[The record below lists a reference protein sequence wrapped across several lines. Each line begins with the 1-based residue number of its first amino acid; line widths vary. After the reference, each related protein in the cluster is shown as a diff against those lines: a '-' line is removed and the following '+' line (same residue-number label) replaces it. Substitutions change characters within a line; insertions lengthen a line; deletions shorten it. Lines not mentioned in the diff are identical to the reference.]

1 MLTDL
6 SVIGDAYKEVFKME
20 KIISVKNLRKTYKK
34 SNKSD
39 SETAVDNVCFDL
51 TPGSIMGLLGPNGAG
66 KTTTLKMITNL
77 CSKDNGEIMIDN
89 VSLDRNPGLALS
101 KVGAALDTPGFYQEL
116 TARENIECFAHLY
129 ENISDGQVMELL
141 DYVGLKNQAEKKVK
155 KFSLGMKQRLALAR
169 AMLGQPKLIILDEPA
184 NGLDPQGQINLYR
197 LICEMARERNT
208 TFIVSSHQLHD
219 MEKFCTDILILDKG
233 KSILQGK
240 TEEIL
245 SETTN
250 IVDCILEEAEDA
262 GSVLCGY
269 QGINVVFRK
278 GNRFTIRLER
288 ICLDELIKI
297 LVVNQLHIRYL
308 SMRKYSLQDLFLK
321 LTGGAEPC
329 IH

>member
-1 MLTDL
+1 
-6 SVIGDAYKEVFKME
+6 ME
-20 KIISVKNLRKTYKK
+20 KIISVKNLRKVYKK
-34 SNKSD
+34 
-39 SETAVDNVCFDL
+39 ETAVCDVCFDL
-51 TPGSIMGLLGPNGAG
+51 TPGSIMGLLGTNGAG

-77 CSKDNGEIMIDN
+77 CSKDNGEIVIDN
-89 VSLDRNPGLALS
+89 VSLDSDPGLALS
-101 KVGAALDTPGFYQEL
+101 RVGATLDTPSFYQEL

-129 ENISDGQVMELL
+129 DNIPDGQVMELL
-141 DYVGLKNQAEKKVK
+141 DYVGLSSQAEKKVK

-197 LICEMARERNT
+197 LICDMAKERNT

-219 MEKFCTDILILDKG
+219 MERFCTDILILNKG

-250 IVDCILEEAEDA
+250 IVDCILEDGKTAME
-262 GSVLCGY
+262 VLSGC
-269 QGINVVFRK
+269 QGINVVSQK
-278 GNRFTIRLER
+278 ENQFTIRLEN
-288 ICLDELIKI
+288 ICFDDFIKI
-297 LVVNQLHIRYL
+297 LVANHLHIQYL
-308 SMRKYSLQDLFLK
+308 SMRRYSLQDLFLK